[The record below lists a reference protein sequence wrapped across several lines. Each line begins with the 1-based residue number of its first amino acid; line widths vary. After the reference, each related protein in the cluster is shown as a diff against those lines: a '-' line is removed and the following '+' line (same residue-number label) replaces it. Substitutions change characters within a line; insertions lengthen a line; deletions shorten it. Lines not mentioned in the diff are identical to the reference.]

1 MKTNIKEDFQICTS
15 VPLNG
20 TILCVIY
27 IQIVLFSYLLQ
38 LLNENMVNIRYHKK
52 IKFKLG
58 LLICTEWFLVVKTDT
73 PSLPCPPTKMKR
85 KKKIEIWKLK
95 CFNKGFE
102 SSNSSCGVTLSHS
115 IHWYNE
121 TPYYKGSSL
130 NSIYNLKSRASAK
143 QILHF

>member
-1 MKTNIKEDFQICTS
+1 MVLLCASYTSKLFCSVTFYNCWMKIWSNYNIIKKSNLNWVYSFAQSGFSSQNRYPIPPPSSHKNEKE
-15 VPLNG
+15 
-20 TILCVIY
+20 
-27 IQIVLFSYLLQ
+27 
-38 LLNENMVNIRYHKK
+38 
-52 IKFKLG
+52 
-58 LLICTEWFLVVKTDT
+58 
-73 PSLPCPPTKMKR
+73 
-85 KKKIEIWKLK
+85 KKIEIWKLK

>member
-38 LLNENMVNIRYHKK
+38 LLNENMVKLQYHKK

-58 LLICTEWFLVVKTDT
+58 LLICTEWF
-73 PSLPCPPTKMKR
+73 
-85 KKKIEIWKLK
+85 
-95 CFNKGFE
+95 
-102 SSNSSCGVTLSHS
+102 
-115 IHWYNE
+115 
-121 TPYYKGSSL
+121 
-130 NSIYNLKSRASAK
+130 
-143 QILHF
+143 

>member
-20 TILCVIY
+20 TIVCVIY

-38 LLNENMVNIRYHKK
+38 LLNGNMVNIRYHKK

-102 SSNSSCGVTLSHS
+102 SSNSSCGVTLLHS
-115 IHWYNE
+115 IH
-121 TPYYKGSSL
+121 
-130 NSIYNLKSRASAK
+130 
-143 QILHF
+143 